1 MYDGDNGTVLD
12 SFLMQAAVGHPLT
25 VHGTGGQ
32 TRVFIHIQDTVKCI
46 ELALINPPAQ
56 GSRVKI
62 LNQMTET
69 PRVRGL
75 EKMVSEMIGVPIEFM
90 KNQRFETDEN
100 ELHADNRSFLEMS
113 LDPITLNKGLVMEVH
128 DVAAKYRDRCDK
140 DKVPAGSLWRR

>member
-1 MYDGDNGTVLD
+1 MADGAPSVEPEDLPT
-12 SFLMQAAVGHPLT
+12 
-25 VHGTGGQ
+25 
-32 TRVFIHIQDTVKCI
+32 
-46 ELALINPPAQ
+46 Q
-56 GSRVKI
+56 GSRGKI
-62 LNQMTET
+62 LNRMTET

-75 EKMVSEMIGVPIEFM
+75 GKMVSEMIGVPIEFM